1 MKRTIETVIWDLGNV
16 LIKWDPKNLYRKI
29 FDDEEKMDWFL
40 SEVCTMDWNEAQDG
54 GRTWKEGIQ
63 LLVAAY
69 PDYTKE
75 INAYWDRWEEMLGGA
90 IEGSAH
96 ILRSLKEKDSHRLY
110 ALTNWS
116 AETFPIALETFDFLQ
131 LFEGILVSGA
141 ENLKK
146 PDPKIY
152 QLLLDRY
159 QINPETAVFI
169 DDSLRNIKA
178 ARAMGINAI
187 HFESAEQLSTQLQ
200 AYGVL

>member
-1 MKRTIETVIWDLGNV
+1 MKRNIETVIWDLGNV

-29 FDDEEKMDWFL
+29 FEEEEKMDWFL
-40 SEVCTMDWNEAQDG
+40 NEVCTMDWNEAQDG

-63 LLVAAY
+63 LLVAEHPA
-69 PDYTKE
+69 YTKE

-90 IEGSAH
+90 IEGSAT
-96 ILRSLKEKDSHRLY
+96 ILQHLKEKNSHRLY

-159 QINPETAVFI
+159 QINPATAVFI

-178 ARAMGINAI
+178 AKAMGINTI
-187 HFESAEQLSTQLQ
+187 HFTSAEQLSQELTD
-200 AYGVL
+200 YGVL

>member
-1 MKRTIETVIWDLGNV
+1 MKRNIETVIWDLGNV
-16 LIKWDPKNLYRKI
+16 LIKWDPRNLYRKI
-29 FDDEEKMDWFL
+29 FDKEETMEWFL
-40 SEVCTMDWNEAQDG
+40 EEICTMDWNEAQDG
-54 GRTWKEGIQ
+54 GRTWAEGIR
-63 LLVAAY
+63 LLVAQY

-75 INAYWDRWEEMLGGA
+75 INAYHARWEEMLGGS
-90 IEGSAH
+90 IEGSAA
-96 ILRSLKEKDSHRLY
+96 ILRHLKENNSHRLY

-152 QLLLDRY
+152 HLLLDRY
-159 QINPETAVFI
+159 HINPATAVFI

-178 ARAMGINAI
+178 ARAIGINAI
-187 HFESAEQLSTQLQ
+187 HFKSAEQLNQELTE
-200 AYGVL
+200 YGVL

>member
-29 FDDEEKMDWFL
+29 FDDEEKMDCFL

-75 INAYWDRWEEMLGGA
+75 INAYWDRWEEMLGGS

>member
-29 FDDEEKMDWFL
+29 FEEEEKMNWFL
-40 SEVCTMDWNEAQDG
+40 NEVCTMDWNEAQDA

-63 LLVAAY
+63 LLVAKH

-75 INAYWDRWEEMLGGA
+75 INAYWDRWEEMLGGP

-96 ILRSLKEKDSHRLY
+96 ILRSMKKKGNHRLY

-178 ARAMGINAI
+178 ARAIGINAI
-187 HFESAEQLSTQLQ
+187 HFESAEQLSEELE